1 MATNKSIK
9 NRTGALSNKRDAED
23 LRVLLEAALA
33 DLTALRAQLA
43 QLITDYNAN
52 ATIATDTTAVAPT
65 LTLTA

>member
-1 MATNKSIK
+1 MASIK
-9 NRTGALSNKRDAED
+9 QSTGALADKSDAKEI
-23 LRVLLEAALA
+23 RTLLESALTDLAAVN
-33 DLTALRAQLA
+33 TQLA